1 MTKKIIIPAIILF
14 IAAILIYCM
23 GGSAVAY
30 AAESSLEFDKTYV
43 LDDLEGSTVDGVPF
57 NVNDYPYDKNG
68 SVELLGFSEYGYS
81 AYANM
86 QDNFGLYIYL
96 YNPALLDISDSSC
109 KIQIGVGMSNAAD
122 YNKYYLKVVSKS
134 TGTET
139 NRFIKMKV
147 LNADQ
152 LLSSLDSA
160 ERRYYVSGI
169 EILCYGSAGIVE
181 YNVGKQFNFSGF
193 SKGYGL
199 DSSAESTLIQ
209 SCSDLEAIEITGL
222 LDRQTVYRD
231 NIGNPNVTSHNQ
243 VNGVY
248 FGLDKEYF
256 NKYGFLQRIKAE
268 WYEYRTTPIV
278 VVGDQT
284 VYDAMY
290 NIRGINLGACN
301 SSLLGYGLYYGQ
313 SVVGN
318 KMNYQWAYNAPLL
331 DREVTYDERL
341 DMLGWIIKG
350 DGNILNNYIVPES
363 VLKNYRAEYENIFQ
377 SSLQEYGSGTFSTHL
392 FSTDVGYG
400 RSSGYNL
407 YEFDAQEDAFDF
419 TDYGTDPVTYN
430 GWQKFKEF
438 FGWTPQTESVL
449 QGQSPIFIISSENIT
464 SCFIGTN
471 AEIAK
476 RLLIDES
483 EVDKFRSY
491 CNSEISAGHNVVHF
505 RFACTEYVTKIL
517 TVKEHDPDGF
527 FDDGILDDVQA
538 FYAEENVFLN
548 FDVLSL
554 TFKNDDGDYRI
565 FPVIN
570 DPIDIIS
577 GIVGPTEPPTMGEE
591 VGDWWQELSQKI
603 KDFFLNGWEDIG
615 KIIGIVVA
623 VVVVVFVIWL
633 VIKLFGAIGGG
644 SKSTTVV
651 KIDPSIYRNK
661 KGK

>member
-1 MTKKIIIPAIILF
+1 MTKKIIIPSIIF
-14 IAAILIYCM
+14 VIAAILIYCM

-43 LDDLEGSTVDGVPF
+43 LDDLEGSAVDGVPF
-57 NVNDYPYDKNG
+57 NVVDYPYDKNG
-68 SVELLGFSEYGYS
+68 DVEILGFAEYGYS
-81 AYANM
+81 AYSNM
-86 QDNFGLYIYL
+86 QENFGLYIYL

-109 KIQIGVGMSNAAD
+109 KIQIGVGLSNAAD
-122 YNKYYLKVVSKS
+122 YNKYYL
-134 TGTET
+134 
-139 NRFIKMKV
+139 
-147 LNADQ
+147 
-152 LLSSLDSA
+152 LDP
-160 ERRYYVSGI
+160 ENRRYYVSGM
-169 EILCYGSAGIVE
+169 EIITYGSSEIVE
-181 YNVGKQFNFSGF
+181 YNISQQYCFSGY
-193 SKGYGL
+193 SKGYGT
-199 DSSAESTLIQ
+199 DPNVESTLVQ
-209 SCSDLEAIEITGL
+209 TSQELDSVEITGL

-256 NKYGFLQRIKAE
+256 NKYGFLQKIKAE

-290 NIRGINLGACN
+290 KVRGVNIGECDP
-301 SSLLGYGLYYGQ
+301 SLLGYGLYYGQ

-341 DMLGWIIKG
+341 AMLGWIIKG
-350 DGNILNNYIVPES
+350 DGNILNNYTVPES

-377 SSLQEYGSGTFSTHL
+377 SSLQNYGSGTFSTHL
-392 FSTDVGYG
+392 FSTDVGNG

-449 QGQSPIFIISSENIT
+449 QGQSPIFIIDSENIT
-464 SCFIGTN
+464 SCFIGNN
-471 AEIAK
+471 AEIAR

-491 CNSEISAGHNVVHF
+491 CNSEIIAGHNVVHF

-517 TVKEHDPDGF
+517 TAYEHDPDGF
-527 FDDGILDDVQA
+527 FSDGILDDVQA

-554 TFKNDDGDYRI
+554 TFKNDNGDYRI

-591 VGDWWQELSQKI
+591 VSDWWQEMMEKV
-603 KDFFLNGWEDIG
+603 KDFFGGAGDEVLRIL
-615 KIIGIVVA
+615 GILVGI
-623 VVVVVFVIWL
+623 VFVIG
-633 VIKLFGAIGGG
+633 VILFGSR
-644 SKSTTVV
+644 SKTIV
-651 KIDPSIYRNK
+651 KIEPDYRK
-661 KGK
+661 KRK

>member
-1 MTKKIIIPAIILF
+1 MSKRIALLTILSISIF
-14 IAAILIYCM
+14 LVCIT
-23 GGSAVAY
+23 GSVSVAY
-30 AAESSLEFDKTYV
+30 ADSELEFDKTYV
-43 LDDLEGSTVDGVPF
+43 LDDLEGSAVDGVPF
-57 NVNDYPYDKNG
+57 TVADYPYDKNG
-68 SVELLGFSEYGYS
+68 DVEILGFAEYGYS
-81 AYANM
+81 AYSNM
-86 QDNFGLYIYL
+86 QENFGLYIYL

-109 KIQIGVGMSNAAD
+109 KIQIGVGLSNAAD
-122 YNKYYLKVVSKS
+122 YNKYYLKILSKS
-134 TGTET
+134 TGTEA

-147 LNADQ
+147 VGADK
-152 LLSSLDSA
+152 LLSALDP
-160 ERRYYVSGI
+160 ENRRYYVSGI
-169 EILCYGSAGIVE
+169 EMITYGSSEIVE
-181 YNVGKQFNFSGF
+181 YNISQQYCFSGY
-193 SKGYGL
+193 SKGYGTDL
-199 DSSAESTLIQ
+199 NAESTLVQ
-209 SCSDLEAIEITGL
+209 TSQELDSVEITGL

-256 NKYGFLQRIKAE
+256 NKYGFLQKIKAE

-290 NIRGINLGACN
+290 KVRGVNIGECDP
-301 SSLLGYGLYYGQ
+301 SLLGYGLYYGQ

-341 DMLGWIIKG
+341 AMLGWIIKG
-350 DGNILNNYIVPES
+350 DGNILNNYTVPES

-377 SSLQEYGSGTFSTHL
+377 SSLQNYGSGTFSTHL
-392 FSTDVGYG
+392 FSTDVGNG

-449 QGQSPIFIISSENIT
+449 QGQSPIFIIDSENIT
-464 SCFIGTN
+464 SCFIGNN
-471 AEIAK
+471 AEIAR

-491 CNSEISAGHNVVHF
+491 CNSEIIAGHNVVHF

-517 TVKEHDPDGF
+517 TAYEHDPDDF
-527 FDDGILDDVQA
+527 FSDGILDDVQA

-591 VGDWWQELSQKI
+591 VSDWWQEMMEKV
-603 KDFFLNGWEDIG
+603 KDFFGGAGDEVLRIL
-615 KIIGIVVA
+615 GILVGI
-623 VVVVVFVIWL
+623 VFVIG
-633 VIKLFGAIGGG
+633 VIAI
-644 SKSTTVV
+644 VV
-651 KIDPSIYRNK
+651 KIFGLFGSRSKTIVKIEPDYRK
-661 KGK
+661 KRR